1 MRGNDSDFPD
11 RQLPLEIVGC
21 GYEASF
27 GAVEVGLEV
36 SLVEEVV
43 DWRILERLDVIWRV
57 HFVWGYFSLLAVP
70 ARRPLID
77 QQNKLE

>member
-1 MRGNDSDFPD
+1 M
-11 RQLPLEIVGC
+11 LEIVGC
-21 GYEASF
+21 RYEASF
-27 GAVEVGLEV
+27 AAVEVGLEV

-57 HFVWGYFSLLAVP
+57 HFVWGYFSLLVVP